1 MKLDEITTFLLPGS
15 DPIQAI
21 FGASIL
27 LLSVLT
33 MVAVWIGAR
42 PSSWEKKW
50 NGGTHDDASDDL
62 DVEHGSVNEISAAV
76 ATTGEKMA
84 DIMPG
89 ILLILGLLGTF
100 LGLGI
105 ALNKASTILVEANA
119 GGGMDSAMA
128 NLMGMME
135 GLGTKFKTST
145 WGIIAFLL
153 LKAWAAKNGYEER
166 RLRWCVGKMK
176 AAFEHG
182 RQEQKRERQ
191 QAQQAVIDALAK
203 IDQSLLSQMETNRQ
217 LLDLQCKL
225 SKHGN
230 LTMTNA
236 LDATRQAVENLQQ
249 AVLPQVEALN
259 ATSLDAS
266 KSLAEANTLLH
277 RHSEQNQ
284 RQLEDGQATRNALEQ
299 FVEANSRNL
308 GAISQ
313 AATQMAAAASD
324 VGQSADQLQ
333 SAIDGFKVGVA
344 DVLGNLKQD
353 LGSTIDQMGHSFAQN
368 MQSISSNMTMAT
380 EGISSSVADLS
391 SNVGKTMEVVG
402 QSIGKS
408 MSIQEKAQVE
418 FLSSSKELAEKVI
431 AMTELVK
438 ELRERIMSGL
448 RAVSE
453 SGRRLASVD
462 VRYMDVTEK
471 AARSAVAIETLVA
484 ELQAMQQTSPL
495 QPAME
500 AVTGRVEKIGESL
513 QSIDEHLM
521 SLKNAA
527 DNGRHRELH
536 EALEQVIGQL
546 RSLAL
551 RADQSSVPALEA

>member
-1 MKLDEITTFLLPGS
+1 MKLDEIIAFLLPGS
-15 DPIQAI
+15 DPIQTV

-27 LLSVLT
+27 LLMTLT
-33 MVAVWIGAR
+33 MAAVWFGAT

-145 WGIIAFLL
+145 WGITAFLL

-176 AAFEHG
+176 AAFEHS
-182 RQEQKRERQ
+182 RQEQKRERLQ
-191 QAQQAVIDALAK
+191 SQQAVIDALAK
-203 IDQSLLSQMETNRQ
+203 IDQSLLSQMEANRQ

-230 LTMTNA
+230 ATVTNA

-249 AVLPQVEALN
+249 AVLPQIQTLN
-259 ATSLDAS
+259 ATSLDTN
-266 KSLAEANTLLH
+266 KSLTEANTHLH

-284 RQLEDGQATRNALEQ
+284 QLLDDGQATRNTLEQ

-313 AATQMAAAASD
+313 AATQMAEAASD
-324 VGQSADQLQ
+324 VGQSAGQLQ
-333 SAIDGFKVGVA
+333 TAIDGFKVGVA
-344 DVLGNLKQD
+344 DVLGNLQQD
-353 LGSTIDQMGHSFAQN
+353 LGSTIDLMGKSFAQN
-368 MQSISSNMTMAT
+368 MDGMAATMADAT
-380 EGISSSVADLS
+380 TGISTAVADLS
-391 SNVGKTMEVVG
+391 DNVGRTMESVQ
-402 QSIGKS
+402 QSNS
-408 MSIQEKAQVE
+408 ESVAIQKNAQAE
-418 FLSSSKELAEKVI
+418 FLVTSETLNENVE
-431 AMTELVK
+431 AMTNLVNALCGDIK
-438 ELRERIMSGL
+438 KGL
-448 RAVSE
+448 QAVSE
-453 SGRRLASVD
+453 SGRRMAD
-462 VRYMDVTEK
+462 VNTRYQDVTEE
-471 AARSAVAIETLVA
+471 ATRSAAAIEKLVA
-484 ELQAMQQTSPL
+484 ELQAMQHSSPL
-495 QPAME
+495 QPAMD
-500 AVTGRVEKIGESL
+500 AVTGRVELIGHSL
-513 QSIDEHLM
+513 QQVNEHLQ
-521 SLKNAA
+521 SLRTTA

-551 RADQSSVPALEA
+551 RADQSSVSALEA

>member
-1 MKLDEITTFLLPGS
+1 MKLDEIIAFLLPGS
-15 DPIQAI
+15 DPIQTV

-27 LLSVLT
+27 LLMALT
-33 MVAVWIGAR
+33 MAAVWFGAT

-145 WGIIAFLL
+145 WGIVAFLL

-176 AAFEHG
+176 VAFEHG

-203 IDQSLLSQMETNRQ
+203 IDQSLLSQMEANRQ

-249 AVLPQVEALN
+249 AVLPQIQTLN

-266 KSLAEANTLLH
+266 QSLAEANTQLH

-284 RQLEDGQATRNALEQ
+284 QLLDDGQATRNALEQ

-313 AATQMAAAASD
+313 AATQMADAASD
-324 VGQSADQLQ
+324 VGQSAGQLQ
-333 SAIDGFKVGVA
+333 TAIDGFKVGVA

-353 LGSTIDQMGHSFAQN
+353 LGSTIDLMGKSFAQN
-368 MQSISSNMTMAT
+368 MDGMAATMADAT
-380 EGISSSVADLS
+380 TGISTAVADLS
-391 SNVGKTMEVVG
+391 DNVGRTMESVQ
-402 QSIGKS
+402 QSNS
-408 MSIQEKAQVE
+408 ESVAIQKNAQRE
-418 FLSSSKELAEKVI
+418 FLVTSGALNENVE
-431 AMTELVK
+431 AMTNLVNALCGDIK
-438 ELRERIMSGL
+438 MGL
-448 RAVSE
+448 KAVSE
-453 SGRRLASVD
+453 SGRRLSD
-462 VRYMDVTEK
+462 VNARYEDVTRD
-471 AARSAVAIETLVA
+471 AARSAEAIEKLVA

-495 QPAME
+495 QPAMD
-500 AVTGRVEKIGESL
+500 AVTGNVGLISQHLLQVNEHL
-513 QSIDEHLM
+513 QSLRTM
-521 SLKNAA
+521 A
-527 DNGRHRELH
+527 DDGRHRELH
-536 EALEQVIGQL
+536 GALQQIIGQL
-546 RSLAL
+546 ASLES
-551 RADQSSVPALEA
+551 RAEQISVAALEA

>member
-1 MKLDEITTFLLPGS
+1 MKLEEIAAFLLPGS
-15 DPIQAI
+15 DPIQAT

-27 LLSVLT
+27 LLSVAT
-33 MVAVWIGAR
+33 MAAVWAR
-42 PSSWEKKW
+42 ANPSSWEKKW

-62 DVEHGSVNEISAAV
+62 DVEHGSVNEISSAV

-119 GGGMDSAMA
+119 GGGMDSAMT

-176 AAFEHG
+176 FAFEHG

-191 QAQQAVIDALAK
+191 QAQQTMIDAL
-203 IDQSLLSQMETNRQ
+203 IRVDQSLLTQMDANRQ

-225 SKHGN
+225 SKHGTT
-230 LTMTNA
+230 TMINA
-236 LDATRQAVENLQQ
+236 LDATRQAIENLQQ
-249 AVLPQVEALN
+249 AVLPQFQTLN
-259 ATSLDAS
+259 ATSLDTN
-266 KSLAEANTLLH
+266 KSLAETNALLH

-284 RQLEDGQATRNALEQ
+284 LQLEDGQATRNALEQ
-299 FVEANSRNL
+299 FVDANSRNL

-313 AATQMAAAASD
+313 AASQMAEAASD
-324 VGQSADQLQ
+324 VGQSAGQLQ
-333 SAIDGFKVGVA
+333 TAIDGFKVGVA

-353 LGSTIDQMGHSFAQN
+353 LGSTIDLMGKSFAQN
-368 MQSISSNMTMAT
+368 MDGMAATMADAT
-380 EGISSSVADLS
+380 AGISTAVADLS
-391 SNVGKTMEVVG
+391 DNVGRTMESVQ
-402 QSIGKS
+402 QSNS
-408 MSIQEKAQVE
+408 EAVAIQKNAQAE
-418 FLSSSKELAEKVI
+418 FLVTSGALNENVE
-431 AMTELVK
+431 AMTNLVNALCGDIK
-438 ELRERIMSGL
+438 MGL
-448 RAVSE
+448 KAVSE
-453 SGRRLASVD
+453 SGRRLSD
-462 VRYMDVTEK
+462 VNTRYEDVTRD
-471 AARSAVAIETLVA
+471 AARSAEAIEKLVE

-495 QPAME
+495 QPAMD
-500 AVTGRVEKIGESL
+500 AVTGNVGLIGQHLRQVNEHLESL
-513 QSIDEHLM
+513 RTT
-521 SLKNAA
+521 A
-527 DNGRHRELH
+527 DDGRHRELH
-536 EALEQVIGQL
+536 GALQQIIGQL
-546 RSLAL
+546 ASLKFHAE
-551 RADQSSVPALEA
+551 QISVPALEA